1 VCLLEDLLFWKDK
14 MMSEADKKVELVIVG
29 SIGIDTIETPFERR
43 EDVLGGSISYACAA
57 SSFYAKTGMVGVVGT
72 DFPAEYRDLYSKFGI
87 DLDGLQTAEGDTFRW
102 SGVYEDDLI
111 NRRTISTDLN
121 VFADFSP
128 ELPESYVDAP
138 YVLLGNISPE
148 LQLHVLD
155 QVKSPKF
162 VVADTMDLWISIA
175 RDALVDVISKV
186 DMLMLNDSEVRMLTG
201 EHNLVKCANMVLDMG
216 PKYVVVKKGEHG
228 AMLVSRDGI
237 FMLSA
242 YPIDAVVDP
251 TGAGDSFAGA
261 FMGSLVRG
269 GGTEEMDVRRCLLA
283 ASTVAS
289 FACEGFGLDL
299 MDALDIKKIDDRQ
312 ASLAKMMAVG

>member
-1 VCLLEDLLFWKDK
+1 
-14 MMSEADKKVELVIVG
+14 MSENNQKVEVVIVG

-57 SSFYAKTGMVGVVGT
+57 SSFFTKTGMVGVVGT
-72 DFPAEYRDLYSKFGI
+72 DFPAEYRDLYSRFGI
-87 DLDGLQTAEGDTFRW
+87 DLDGLQTAEGETFRW

-128 ELPESYVDAP
+128 ELPASYVDAP
-138 YVLLGNISPE
+138 YLLLGNISPE
-148 LQLHVLD
+148 LQLHVLE
-155 QVKSPKF
+155 QVKSPEF

-175 RDALVDVISKV
+175 REALVDVISKV
-186 DMLMLNDSEVRMLTG
+186 NMLMLNDSEVRMLTG

-216 PKYVVVKKGEHG
+216 PQYVVVKKGEHG
-228 AMLVSRDGI
+228 AMLVSKDGI
-237 FMLSA
+237 FILPA
-242 YPIDAVVDP
+242 YPIDQVVDP

-261 FMGSLVRG
+261 FMGSLARA
-269 GGTEEMDVRRCLLA
+269 GTIQDHDVRRCLLA

-289 FACEGFGLDL
+289 FAVEGFGLDL
-299 MDALDIKKIDDRQ
+299 MDSLSIDKIDDRLS
-312 ASLAKMMAVG
+312 SLTKMMDVS